1 MKNNEIL
8 AITAAEYIEDYKLR
22 ITFNTGAVRIVD
34 FVPLMQKGICKKL
47 QDKDYFRAFTLDPFT
62 VDWNN
67 EIGFAPEYL
76 YEIGTYPENE
86 ETTPLMAAEEQQ
98 PYGTK
103 G

>member
-8 AITAAEYIEDYKLR
+8 AITDAEYIEEYKLR
-22 ITFNTGAVRIVD
+22 LTFNNGAVRIVD

-47 QDKDYFRAFTLDPFT
+47 LDKDYFRSFKLDPFT

-86 ETTPLMAAEEQQ
+86 KTTPLMAAEDQQ
-98 PYGTK
+98 PYGN
-103 G
+103 